1 MLHAL
6 ISKHTKHD
14 NREHQNGDNVNL
26 FVFMLNENQNNIKNN
41 IKKMERKKQLGKI
54 IIDRIH
60 NNIIHAK

>member
-41 IKKMERKKQLGKI
+41 IKKMERKS
-54 IIDRIH
+54 
-60 NNIIHAK
+60 N